1 MMTVSPNR
9 PLPGA
14 TAKGAHLAQGFM
26 RDRSEPF
33 TMRALLIEGGGVRS
47 AFAAGVL
54 DALTDEVEPFDIVAG
69 TSAGALLGAAFLA
82 GQHGRSARVLRDP
95 ACRAAFGRIGDFLR
109 GGDLVDLDL
118 LYDAAEA
125 LEPLDAAAL
134 CAHPSRF
141 FVTLTDVESGAG
153 CLIEPEPDELVDA
166 LIATSAL
173 PIAVRE
179 PRRLRGRRWLDGG
192 IALPIPVQQSIDL
205 GATHIVIVRTRQ
217 AGYRNS
223 GRSGRLAAPWFDR
236 HQPALAEAL
245 RNRGD
250 VYNAMLDLIEAPPA
264 GISIEQILPRRAP
277 ACSRTGGTD
286 VDVVRDHLMGMDA
299 GRTWLT
305 EQRLRGR

>member
-1 MMTVSPNR
+1 MAERDLSGEHR
-9 PLPGA
+9 S
-14 TAKGAHLAQGFM
+14 QGFM
-26 RDRSEPF
+26 QDRRDLR

-54 DALTDEVEPFDIVAG
+54 DALANEVEPFDIVAG

-95 ACRAAFGRIGDFLR
+95 TCRAAFGRIGDFLR

-125 LEPLDAAAL
+125 LEPLDVTAL
-134 CAHPSRF
+134 CASPSRF
-141 FVTLTDVESGAG
+141 YVTLTDVDTGEGG
-153 CLIEPEPDELVDA
+153 LIAPEPEEMVDA

-179 PRRLRGRRWLDGG
+179 PRHLRGRRWLDGG
-192 IALPIPVQQSIDL
+192 IALPVPVQEVIGL
-205 GATHIVIVRTRQ
+205 GATDLLIVRTRQ

-236 HQPALAEAL
+236 NQPALAEAL
-245 RNRGD
+245 RKRGD
-250 VYNAMLDLIEAPPA
+250 VYNAMLDLIDAPPA
-264 GISIEQILPRRAP
+264 GIRIEQILPRRPP

-305 EQRLRGR
+305 EQRLRAR